1 MVCKVL
7 LVLGFVGFLAAATA
21 VASEIYKV
29 NVTRIESDLYRDN
42 NSKTIIETKYC
53 HEYATRDDAILK
65 WEGRYGTNKL
75 IFSNDTVCDVVALR

>member
-29 NVTRIESDLYRDN
+29 NVTRIRVGPLSRQQ
-42 NSKTIIETKYC
+42 
-53 HEYATRDDAILK
+53 LK
-65 WEGRYGTNKL
+65 
-75 IFSNDTVCDVVALR
+75 DHH